1 MSKEK
6 IKYSFI
12 IPTYN
17 SEKTI
22 VRCLDSILNQTN
34 HDYEILIIDDGSTDN
49 TLNIVSKFV
58 NKNNKIRIK
67 KNRHKGISETRNIGI
82 CSSIGDYII
91 FVDSDDYVNSELLN
105 VLNEFDDD
113 IIKFSVFC
121 NNGSDRFVQPKFK
134 SISGKGCLKLFCN
147 KGNIFAT
154 PWGYAF
160 KKSLFLDNKLYF
172 LKDKTHE
179 DFGLIPLVLIYAK
192 TVSSIEYV
200 GYNYIKRIGSI
211 TQESEYEKEISR
223 MYDFIDQFCFLMD
236 VINNMEMELSY
247 KKIYNDYFIN
257 RLYIKFNNF
266 KRNIK
271 YFDNYDEV
279 IKKCCKKINSFL
291 IKQKLNYRK
300 FIF

>member
-1 MSKEK
+1 MYSEK

-22 VRCLDSILNQTN
+22 FKCLNSVLNQEN
-34 HDYEILIIDDGSTDN
+34 CDYEVLIIDDGSTDN
-49 TLNIVSKFV
+49 TLNIVTELSK
-58 NKNNKIRIK
+58 KNDKIKIK
-67 KNRHKGISETRNIGI
+67 KNSHKGISEIRNIGI
-82 CSSIGDYII
+82 CNSIGDYII
-91 FVDSDDYVNSELLN
+91 FVDSDDYVNPELLS
-105 VLNEFDDD
+105 VLNKYDDD
-113 IIKFSVFC
+113 VIKFSVFC
-121 NNGSDRFVQPKFK
+121 SNGGDRFVQPKFI
-134 SISGKGCLKLFCN
+134 SITGMECLKLFCN
-147 KGNIFAT
+147 SENIFAT

-160 KKSLFLDNKLYF
+160 RRSLFLNNKLFF
-172 LKDKTHE
+172 LKGKTHE

-200 GYNYIKRIGSI
+200 GYNYIKRVGSI
-211 TQESEYEKEISR
+211 TQETEYEKEISR
-223 MYDFIDQFCFLMD
+223 MYDFIDQFCF
-236 VINNMEMELSY
+236 VIGSLNNMNIEQSY

-271 YFDNYDEV
+271 EYYDYDEV
-279 IKKCCKKINSFL
+279 VKKCCKKINTFL

-300 FIF
+300 FT